1 MILIFLLQSLHTFST
16 YIYLRLRAFDFE
28 LQGGYSFAYLVKDLS
43 DSASDGGS
51 QPTNQSSRGSYA
63 NTGSFPDV
71 NSSTNNSLL
80 VLKITSIHSRHH
92 RDVAEKEAK
101 LLRKLSHPSIVRIFD
116 ACYRG
121 SSSST
126 TTTNGVRM
134 NPQHMI
140 LMEYC
145 DGGNSLSMIN
155 ELKQANK
162 RFDLPSLIIAFGQI
176 CNAVSYLHAQRPP
189 IIHRDL
195 KPVNFLI
202 KNGAYKLGDFGSAV
216 IGHVDLKTP
225 EARSQ
230 AEEVIQKTTTQ
241 MFRSP
246 EMVDLF
252 MAKRLTQSTDIW
264 ALGCCLYSMAF
275 FQNCFEEG
283 SNLAILSSNYKIPED
298 NPYGEPVVELIRR
311 MLTINYK
318 ERADISEVILCL
330 SALYSDRPLPPRKQK
345 RNISK
350 SPPRLASTEADN
362 NPPRVGTFRT
372 DGQGIKIDEME
383 EPVVK
388 PVEVCKMD

>member
-1 MILIFLLQSLHTFST
+1 MHLHST
-16 YIYLRLRAFDFE
+16 LTLE
-28 LQGGYSFAYLVKDLS
+28 GGYSFAYLVKDLS
-43 DSASDGGS
+43 ESVSDGGS
-51 QPTNQSSRGSYA
+51 PQTSHSGRGNQNSGGFPEVSS
-63 NTGSFPDV
+63 
-71 NSSTNNSLL
+71 NSLM

-101 LLRKLSHPSIVRIFD
+101 LLRKLSHPSIVRFFD

-121 SSSST
+121 NCNT
-126 TTTNGVRM
+126 TTTVNGLRVI
-134 NPQHMI
+134 PQHMI

-145 DGGNSLSMIN
+145 DGGNSLTMIN

-216 IGHVDLKTP
+216 IGHMDLRTP
-225 EARSQ
+225 EARMA

-264 ALGCCLYSMAF
+264 ALGCCLYSLAF

-283 SNLAILSSNYKIPED
+283 SNLAILSSNYKIPDD
-298 NPYGEPVVELIRR
+298 NPYGERVVDLIKR
-311 MLTINYK
+311 MLTVNYK

-345 RNISK
+345 RNSK
-350 SPPRLASTEADN
+350 SPPAAALDSDN
-362 NPPRVGTFRT
+362 QRFGTFRT
-372 DGQGIKIDEME
+372 DGQGIKTEMTEESMVKTIEVGSIDQNFIRII
-383 EPVVK
+383 
-388 PVEVCKMD
+388 D

>member
-1 MILIFLLQSLHTFST
+1 M
-16 YIYLRLRAFDFE
+16 
-28 LQGGYSFAYLVKDLS
+28 
-43 DSASDGGS
+43 
-51 QPTNQSSRGSYA
+51 
-63 NTGSFPDV
+63 
-71 NSSTNNSLL
+71 
-80 VLKITSIHSRHH
+80 VLKITAIHSRHH

-101 LLRKLSHPSIVRIFD
+101 LLQKLSHPSIVRMFD

-121 SSSST
+121 SSAVT
-126 TTTNGVRM
+126 TTVNGLRV

-145 DGGNSLSMIN
+145 EGGNSLTMIN

-189 IIHRDL
+189 IVHRDL

-225 EARSQ
+225 EARQ
-230 AEEVIQKTTTQ
+230 AAEEVVQKTTTQ

-264 ALGCCLYSMAF
+264 ALGCCLYSLAF

-298 NPYGEPVVELIRR
+298 NPYGEGIAELIRR
-311 MLTINYK
+311 MLTVNYK

-330 SALYSDRPLPPRKQK
+330 SALYSDRSLPPRKLRE
-345 RNISK
+345 RNTK
-350 SPPRLASTEADN
+350 SIPKTVETEKNPRI
-362 NPPRVGTFRT
+362 GTFRT
-372 DGQGIKIDEME
+372 DGQGIKIDTVE
-383 EPVVK
+383 EPTSK
-388 PVEVCKMD
+388 AVEVRFIVFSFLVHVFIISLDSILPFLGQKTESQLCRF